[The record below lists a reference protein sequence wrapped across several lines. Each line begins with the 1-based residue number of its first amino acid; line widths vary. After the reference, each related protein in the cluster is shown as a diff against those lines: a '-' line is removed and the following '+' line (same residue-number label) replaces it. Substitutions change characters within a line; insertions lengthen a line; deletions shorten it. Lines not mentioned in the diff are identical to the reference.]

1 MEFSIILSSENV
13 LYGLSMEPF
22 PLSSKA
28 LELKYMSIF
37 GSSSGISSPSP
48 AIRSLSALSLIKTS
62 SIESSIIILP
72 SIEATLSSAAKLA
85 GMMTNN
91 DRIIDK
97 IMILLNF
104 FFNNFSPNL
113 ILNFYLYNFNCIFNS
128 QFSIS

>member
-22 PLSSKA
+22 PLSSRA
-28 LELKYMSIF
+28 LELKYISIF

-48 AIRSLSALSLIKTS
+48 AIKSLSALSLIKTS
-62 SIESSIIILP
+62 SIESSIIIVS
-72 SIEATLSSAAKLA
+72 SIEATLSAAKLA

-97 IMILLNF
+97 IMIPLNF